1 MILGLV
7 SHTDVMK
14 EAGYVKNLWAS
25 FLDKTL
31 WSCRGNKQPDKIV
44 KFEGVSG
51 KRYPEMEEGGLP
63 HNS

>member
-1 MILGLV
+1 
-7 SHTDVMK
+7 MK